1 MDPSLLRTA
10 LGPLL
15 IGGLVSTALYGVT
28 CIQTFVYFQKS
39 EGDRLLLKTLIS
51 TLWLLDTLDVVLN
64 GHILYHY
71 LVTNFANPFALTSP
85 VWSLVLHVS
94 ITAITNFLVRGM
106 FTRRVF
112 RLSQGNWIL
121 TVFITAVSLLDL
133 VCSVVVTV
141 MAFHDTFAELMQLST
156 LLYLDFAAVF
166 SADASIAVS
175 LCYYLRVNRTGVR
188 KTDSLINI
196 LMLYTVNTG
205 LLTALD
211 ASAGLIMFAV
221 MPNNLMYV
229 AFYLQ
234 LSKLYVNAYLA
245 SLNARETL
253 RDRTEDIVSIHL
265 SRISN
270 SRNRGTYADPPSQSS
285 EPSSP
290 VVLDKLRDPMV
301 SIAVTTDVETR
312 YENGYKRRS
321 HSVEPG
327 LRTF

>member
-15 IGGLVSTALYGVT
+15 IGGL
-28 CIQTFVYFQKS
+28 S

-221 MPNNLMYV
+221 MPNNLI
-229 AFYLQ
+229 
-234 LSKLYVNAYLA
+234 
-245 SLNARETL
+245 LNARETL

-321 HSVEPG
+321 HSVHTQDG
-327 LRTF
+327 RR